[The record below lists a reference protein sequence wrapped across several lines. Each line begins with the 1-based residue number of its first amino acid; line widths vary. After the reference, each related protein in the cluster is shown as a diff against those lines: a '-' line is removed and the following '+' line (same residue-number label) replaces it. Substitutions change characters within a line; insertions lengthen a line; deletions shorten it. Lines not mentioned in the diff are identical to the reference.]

1 MSAQPIRVAISGG
14 GLAGASLLHALIDF
28 PHLDV
33 HIFESAAAFKEAGL
47 AIGVTRNA
55 QAALDLMGPW
65 GPELLKRAGAV
76 PMRGVRFMI
85 AQGGG
90 QGEVIDEVDD
100 ITAGKRLTSIVH
112 RPAYLQEFLANVP
125 RERMHASKKLNKI
138 DRNTDGRG
146 SITLYFT
153 DGTTHEC
160 DILIGADGIHS
171 AVRRF
176 ILGNDPAA
184 SPRNTGMWLVMTLQP
199 YAEAQASIGKGLV
212 DSKDAREYSWI
223 GKNSYV
229 MHNLLSDGQLVQFV
243 IASSDDEAMSSDSW
257 HRTVRADE
265 IKNLYQGWPPHLMQA
280 IDELLCKKPE
290 HTANYLWEHPP
301 AATYVSG
308 PLCIM
313 GDAAHATTPWQGS
326 GGGMSIEDTLILST
340 LLGRAKSSTE
350 ALAALKAYDQVRRPR
365 TQRIVDSSR
374 GTGIILT
381 GKGEQTGLEMKK
393 SGTLLQRW
401 DFIIDIDME
410 KHRDE
415 AIQLMDAEL
424 AGETTLGWPC
434 NCISG
439 SMPA

>member
-1 MSAQPIRVAISGG
+1 MASKPIRVAISGG
-14 GLAGASLLHALIDF
+14 GLAGASLLRALIEF

-33 HIFESAAAFKEAGL
+33 HIFESAPAFKEAGL

-85 AQGGG
+85 AQGEG

-100 ITAGKRLTSIVH
+100 MTAGTQQRLTSIVH
-112 RPAYLQEFLANVP
+112 RAAYLQELLADVP
-125 RERMHASKKLNKI
+125 RERMHASKKLHKI
-138 DRNTDGRG
+138 DRNPDGTG
-146 SITLYFT
+146 PVTLHFA

-171 AVRRF
+171 AVRKF
-176 ILGNDPAA
+176 ILGDDPAA
-184 SPRNTGMWLVMTLQP
+184 SPRNTGFWLIMTLQP
-199 YAEAQASIGKGLV
+199 YAEARASIGGLV
-212 DSKDAREYSWI
+212 DSGDAREYSWI
-223 GKNSYV
+223 GRNNCV

-243 IASSDDEAMSSDSW
+243 IASSDDEAKASDNW
-257 HRTVRADE
+257 RRTVSADE
-265 IKNLYQGWPPHLMQA
+265 IKKLYQDWPPQLMKA

-290 HTANYLWEHPP
+290 HEGIYLWEHPS
-301 AATYVSG
+301 ASTYVSG
-308 PLCIM
+308 PLCVM

-326 GGGMSIEDTLILST
+326 GGGMSIEDSLILST
-340 LLGRAKSSTE
+340 LLGRAKSLPE

-374 GTGIILT
+374 GTGVILL

-393 SGTLLQRW
+393 SGTLLRRW
-401 DFIIDIDME
+401 DFILDIDMQ

-415 AIQLMDAEL
+415 AIRLMDAEL
-424 AGETTLGWPC
+424 AGGTTLG
-434 NCISG
+434 
-439 SMPA
+439 